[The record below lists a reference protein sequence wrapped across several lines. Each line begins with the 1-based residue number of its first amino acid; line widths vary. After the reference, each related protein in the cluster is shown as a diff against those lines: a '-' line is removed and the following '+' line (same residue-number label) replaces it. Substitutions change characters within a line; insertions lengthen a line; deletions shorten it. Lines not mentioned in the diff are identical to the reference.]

1 MTTNIELPSVMP
13 AEPEHQVSVFR
24 QYAADL
30 KMELEKKNSEL
41 FELKAHYK
49 RACEQ
54 SASYKLKW
62 EIECDRYEALVEK
75 LLDKVGR

>member
-1 MTTNIELPSVMP
+1 MTIELPNAMP
-13 AEPEHQVSVFR
+13 AEPEAQVSIYR
-24 QYAADL
+24 QYAAEL
-30 KMELEKKNSEL
+30 KMELDKKNSEL
-41 FELKAHYK
+41 FELKTNYK

-62 EIECDRYEALVEK
+62 EIECDRYETLVEK